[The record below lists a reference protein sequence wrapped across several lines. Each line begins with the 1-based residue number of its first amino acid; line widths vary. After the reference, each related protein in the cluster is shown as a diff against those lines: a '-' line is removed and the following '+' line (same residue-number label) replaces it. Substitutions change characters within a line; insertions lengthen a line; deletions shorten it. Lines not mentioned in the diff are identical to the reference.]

1 MRTLRVLKLIP
12 TMCLIL
18 VMSLSGVYATWR
30 YAVLKIPTTHEN
42 LNWSM
47 TLFEY
52 APEEILPGGGTEV
65 APMGKNHYSL
75 IEKVLNEASYGLN
88 ATKKP
93 IIHGL
98 LTKPGDVVY
107 CNQTV
112 QGGNLK
118 HMLLDAAEGAEF
130 LYFVITEISDTEYH
144 AFTFVEDA
152 LSGPY
157 GSEIEVY
164 KTVMVCGDNGIWT
177 APNSYKGY
185 AKINEPVVVSRGI
198 DVTSWRQE

>member
-12 TMCLIL
+12 AICLIL

-30 YAVLKIPTTHEN
+30 YAVLKLPTTQEN

-65 APMGKNHYSL
+65 APMGENHYAL
-75 IEKVLNEASYGLN
+75 IEKILNEASYGLN

-93 IIHGL
+93 IVHEL
-98 LTKPGDVVY
+98 LKKPGDVVY
-107 CNQTV
+107 CNQNV

-152 LSGPY
+152 LGGPY
-157 GSEIEVY
+157 GSEIEAY
-164 KTVMVCGDNGIWT
+164 KTIIVCGDNGIWT

>member
-12 TMCLIL
+12 AMCLVL

-30 YAVLKIPTTHEN
+30 YAVLKLPTAQEN
-42 LNWSM
+42 LIWSI

-52 APEEILPGGGTEV
+52 APEEILPGGETEV
-65 APMGKNHYSL
+65 APMGENHYSL
-75 IEKVLNEASYGLN
+75 IEKILNEASYGLN

-93 IIHGL
+93 IVHEL

-107 CNQTV
+107 CNQNV

-118 HMLLDAAEGAEF
+118 HMLLDAAEGAES

-152 LSGPY
+152 LGGPY

>member
-1 MRTLRVLKLIP
+1 
-12 TMCLIL
+12 
-18 VMSLSGVYATWR
+18 
-30 YAVLKIPTTHEN
+30 
-42 LNWSM
+42 
-47 TLFEY
+47 
-52 APEEILPGGGTEV
+52 
-65 APMGKNHYSL
+65 MGENHYSL
-75 IEKVLNEASYGLN
+75 IEKILNEASYGLN

-93 IIHGL
+93 IVHEL

-130 LYFVITEISDTEYH
+130 LYFVVTKISDTEYH

-152 LSGPY
+152 LGGPY